1 MDRTNSSIQMV
12 RAISEKL
19 LAFLN
24 IISPKAWL
32 PDCPDKPDDP
42 LGGLVVFSSEGE
54 LETFLQTV
62 TAQEKARN
70 VAVVEINS
78 RLTLA

>member
-12 RAISEKL
+12 RAITEKL
-19 LAFLN
+19 LACLN

-32 PDCPDKPDDP
+32 PDQPDDP
-42 LGGLVVFSSEGE
+42 LGGLAVFSSEGE

-78 RLTLA
+78 RLTLD

>member
-12 RAISEKL
+12 RAITEKL

-32 PDCPDKPDDP
+32 PEQLDDP
-42 LGGLVVFSSEGE
+42 LGGLALFSSEGE
-54 LETFLQTV
+54 LETFLQTL

-78 RLTLA
+78 RLTLD

>member
-12 RAISEKL
+12 RAITEKL

-32 PDCPDKPDDP
+32 PDQPDDP
-42 LGGLVVFSSEGE
+42 LGGLAVFSSEGE